1 MSRKMMRYRVGFQTL
16 TGIVIVT
23 TMLGDNVV
31 NIFQVPPRLK
41 TYIQDSISQNSIFG
55 GGNSDIKSSESR
67 DNSIGSG
74 NDDASAS
81 AK

>member
-1 MSRKMMRYRVGFQTL
+1 MMRYRVGFQTL

-67 DNSIGSG
+67 DNNIGSG
-74 NDDASAS
+74 NDDASAP